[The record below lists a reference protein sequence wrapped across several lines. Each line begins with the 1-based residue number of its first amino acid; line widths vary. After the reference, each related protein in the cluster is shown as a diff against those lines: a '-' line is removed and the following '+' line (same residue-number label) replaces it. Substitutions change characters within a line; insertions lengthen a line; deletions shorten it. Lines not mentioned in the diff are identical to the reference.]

1 MLVIAFCAVAL
12 LQSDSVRAAIAQL
25 PNTTGIDGELTARH
39 AVDHFFSLWIVF
51 NNDDVTMSEKP
62 FTILAPQNN
71 ASIQIPMERL
81 TTHPESVKKLLLDHV
96 VLGQRM
102 DLAIGADLSFTTL
115 GGRTVTV
122 RAKQGNLIAN
132 GAKVVN
138 LKVDV
143 TNGRLII
150 LDNYLFPEDLIE
162 DHSFLQD
169 MTEVLSFLQNGV
181 RVFQHLLA
189 RSNITKLLKQDE
201 TYTVFVPTDRAF
213 QRWHPIDWG
222 FYPFSVP
229 EFTENVLINHFVNAN
244 VRQEQVKDGQTF
256 KTLGGKE
263 IKFTKKTN
271 LLINGVEVIKGDT
284 PVTRGNIIFI
294 SEVLFVNESVVQQ
307 LHQQHKDKETP
318 PLLAFPWFGAQ
329 FLSHA
334 FLALERNPQFTHVTR
349 FLNMADLAPHI
360 SGAGY
365 TFFVPT
371 DEAFNSIGLKHA
383 PDNFLSNGQGLH
395 VLLGHF
401 VKGRLYD
408 RDLAD
413 NATFMSLSNK
423 TLHIRRIKDNVTVE
437 EANIVESEVFVYNLG
452 TMFFIDRVLFQE
464 ELPEVEMTTTTDSAG
479 GSSEWTEDSS
489 ESGGATVPDILLAE
503 ENSSPSATS
512 ATDNQLA
519 DVTTVDT
526 ITTIAT

>member
-1 MLVIAFCAVAL
+1 MVATAVTVFVVCAVAL
-12 LQSDSVRAAIAQL
+12 SRSAVARAAVAQL
-25 PNTTGIDGELTARH
+25 PNTTGIDGELTAKH
-39 AVDHFFSLWIVF
+39 AVDRFFSLWIVF

-71 ASIQIPMERL
+71 ASIQIPQERL

-96 VLGQRM
+96 VLGQKM

-150 LDNYLFPEDLIE
+150 LDNYLFPEDLLE

-189 RSNITKLLKQDE
+189 RSNITKLLKQ
-201 TYTVFVPTDRAF
+201 
-213 QRWHPIDWG
+213 G
-222 FYPFSVP
+222 
-229 EFTENVLINHFVNAN
+229 
-244 VRQEQVKDGQTF
+244 
-256 KTLGGKE
+256 
-263 IKFTKKTN
+263 N

-383 PDNFLSNGQGLH
+383 PDNFLSNGQGLN

-413 NATFMSLSNK
+413 NATFMSLANK

-437 EANIVESEVFVYNLG
+437 EANIVQSEVFVYNLG
-452 TMFFIDRVLFQE
+452 TMFFIDRVLFSG
-464 ELPEVEMTTTTDSAG
+464 ELPEIEMTTTSTTDGA
-479 GSSEWTEDSS
+479 GSSEWTEDG
-489 ESGGATVPDILLAE
+489 EAATVPDILLE
-503 ENSSPSATS
+503 GNEGATS
-512 ATDNQLA
+512 ATDGQRT
-519 DVTTVDT
+519 DSVTVTTDAAAAV
-526 ITTIAT
+526 TTTVPT